1 LSGFTKT
8 SLRHPRQ
15 GFPDAVVKGLFSG
28 VLFPNERKAIL
39 DFFYKEPTV
48 QAAYLFLEEGKGDKG
63 KRNKTEGGDFMES
76 TPDMP
81 CPDASKVI
89 EERART
95 VFDALSAHIA
105 IVDEAGVII
114 ETNKAW
120 RDYGRENGM
129 AAGYDALGE
138 NYLAVCDQTR
148 GEERESARRIA
159 EGIRRVI
166 SGEIREF
173 RHDYPC
179 HTPTM
184 QHWFYLRAT
193 GIAGSAPLRA
203 IISHEDITELK
214 LAEAALRQSREESE
228 THRQQ
233 LEETNIALKVLLK
246 QRETD
251 KVELEKKVLANIKEL
266 VLPYLNKLK
275 NYPLPAREKTLLGIV
290 FDHLND
296 IISPLMQKITTANI
310 FLTPQEL
317 QVAALVKD
325 GKSTQEIADILFLS
339 VATVSFHRK
348 NLRKKFGLNN
358 KPGNLRSHLIAISN
372 Q

>member
-1 LSGFTKT
+1 
-8 SLRHPRQ
+8 
-15 GFPDAVVKGLFSG
+15 
-28 VLFPNERKAIL
+28 
-39 DFFYKEPTV
+39 
-48 QAAYLFLEEGKGDKG
+48 
-63 KRNKTEGGDFMES
+63 MES
-76 TPDMP
+76 TPATP
-81 CPDASKVI
+81 ARDASKFAEV
-89 EERART
+89 RART
-95 VFDALSAHIA
+95 VFDALPAHIA
-105 IVDEAGVII
+105 IVDEAGVIM

-120 RDYGRENGM
+120 RDYGRENAM
-129 AAGYDALGE
+129 PAGYDSIGE
-138 NYLAVCDQTR
+138 NYLAVCDQTQ
-148 GEERESARRIA
+148 GEEGANARRIA

-166 SGEIREF
+166 SGEIQEF
-173 RHDYPC
+173 RQDYPC
-179 HTPTM
+179 HTPTR

-193 GIAGSAPLRA
+193 GITGSITLRA

-214 LAEAALRQSREESE
+214 IAEAALRQSREESE

-246 QRETD
+246 QREAD
-251 KVELEKKVLANIKEL
+251 KIELEQKVLANIKEL

-275 NYPLPAREKTLLGIV
+275 NSPLPAKENTLLGIV
-290 FDHLND
+290 SDHLND
-296 IISPLMQKITTANI
+296 IISPLMQKISTANI

-348 NLRKKFGLNN
+348 NLRKKLGLNN
-358 KPGNLRSHLIAISN
+358 KPGNLRSRLIAISN